1 MDIRY
6 KTKNTGSR
14 ECKHTMQGEMVGTKN
29 RESGE
34 MECRQV
40 RGVVRVRVVVC
51 NVRDS
56 ILRVMGR
63 RERFRV

>member
-1 MDIRY
+1 
-6 KTKNTGSR
+6 
-14 ECKHTMQGEMVGTKN
+14 MQGEMVGTEN

-34 MECRQV
+34 MECRQI
-40 RGVVRVRVVVC
+40 RDVVRVRVVVC

-56 ILRVMGR
+56 ILRVRGR